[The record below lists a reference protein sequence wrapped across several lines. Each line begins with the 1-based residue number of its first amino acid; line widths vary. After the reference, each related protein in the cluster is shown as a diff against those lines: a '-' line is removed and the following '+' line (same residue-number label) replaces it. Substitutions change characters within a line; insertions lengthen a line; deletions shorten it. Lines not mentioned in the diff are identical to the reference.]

1 MDLNYLYHRQQVSLF
16 MADNAA
22 NGAARSVHA
31 RLADAYSA
39 RIAAARNTRRSA
51 EAA

>member
-22 NGAARSVHA
+22 N
-31 RLADAYSA
+31 
-39 RIAAARNTRRSA
+39 AAARAVHRELSQLYASRMAAAKFQRLSA
-51 EAA
+51 DAA